1 MHKIA
6 ENWRGDLNITSLV
19 PTGPTDRRIVSI
31 ISEVKEKV
39 MVSCDKG
46 KQHVQYQQNTKCL
59 VSFLLSYMTKNHT
72 QAFWILQVYSM
83 QMKSFIMA
91 GVKKTT

>member
-39 MVSCDKG
+39 WSAA
-46 KQHVQYQQNTKCL
+46 TKESNMFNINRTL
-59 VSFLLSYMTKNHT
+59 NVWSHFSYLT
-72 QAFWILQVYSM
+72 
-83 QMKSFIMA
+83 
-91 GVKKTT
+91 